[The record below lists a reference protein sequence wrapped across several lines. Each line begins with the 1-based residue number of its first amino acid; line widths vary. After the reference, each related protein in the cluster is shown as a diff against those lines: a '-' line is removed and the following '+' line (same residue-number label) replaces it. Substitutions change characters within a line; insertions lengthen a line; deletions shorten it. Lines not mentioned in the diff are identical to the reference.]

1 MRPGP
6 DPLFMYIELGFAL
19 VALIFCLRIYF
30 RTREAYSLTKHKGIK
45 YFRDAFLLFGFA
57 YLLRFL
63 FSMVFLSRVIFD
75 MNIERQILMPVF
87 IMLLGY
93 FSTMSILYLIFSA
106 IWKNI
111 TGKTTIILG
120 HILAVLVSLAA
131 FTTRSPWAVMIIHTI
146 LTVLAIIIILQ
157 KKDNKKQTKTRI
169 LYMLVLLAWVIN
181 LFTAGKPFL
190 PRGIDQI
197 FQGFALILFIII
209 YYKVAKWIK

>member
-19 VALIFCLRIYF
+19 IALIFCLLIYF

-45 YFRDAFLLFGFA
+45 YFRDAFLFFGFA

-63 FSMVFLSRVIFD
+63 FSIVFLSRVVFD

-87 IMLLGY
+87 IMFLGY
-93 FSTMSILYLIFSA
+93 VSTMSILYLIFSA

-111 TGKTTIILG
+111 SGKTTIILG
-120 HILAVLVSLAA
+120 HVLAILVSITA
-131 FTTRSPWAVMIIHTI
+131 FTTRSPLAVIVIHSI
-146 LTVLAIIIILQ
+146 LTILAIIIIFH

-169 LYMLVLLAWVIN
+169 LYMLVLLAWVVN
-181 LFTAGKPFL
+181 LFIAGKPFL
-190 PRGIDQI
+190 PRGFDQI